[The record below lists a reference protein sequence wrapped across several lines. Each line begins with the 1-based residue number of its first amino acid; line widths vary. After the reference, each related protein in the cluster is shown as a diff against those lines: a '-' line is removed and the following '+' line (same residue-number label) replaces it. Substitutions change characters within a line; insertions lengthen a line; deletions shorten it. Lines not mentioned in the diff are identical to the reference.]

1 MSHSD
6 LSPMLDQ
13 LRQSLRSSQRP
24 LANWSGGEMAVSAVP
39 GAGKSHSLAVAAAI
53 AIAQHQLHAQEQ
65 LLIVT
70 FTRSAAAAIKSKI
83 RQRLQQLDL
92 PGVGF
97 TVQTLHGV
105 ALNIALRHPE
115 ISNLDLDNQ
124 AIVTPRRS
132 HHLIRNAVEQWRQ
145 QNPHAYQTF
154 LEAGRFDGE
163 TTETLR
169 RQSALGTE
177 ILPELTRIVVAE
189 AKSSGLSPDDV
200 ENLSRITPGSPI
212 LAAGAGL
219 YRLYQQ
225 AMAAQGWIDYNDM
238 IVAAINVLDDPD
250 LCRQWQTRFFGVFED
265 EAQDSSPLQ
274 EKLLTRL
281 AQDPA
286 SGAVRL
292 IRVGDPNQA
301 INSTFTPADPLYFNW
316 FCQRCEQTG
325 QFATMDQAGR
335 SNTRVIAAANYL
347 ITWVNQTWQQRF
359 GNSPG
364 ENNDTLSQPF
374 RPQAIQPVGDRDPQ
388 PNPPA
393 TDDGLEIHFPAT
405 IFQEVDQIQQR
416 LVPLLKANPSHT
428 AAILVREN
436 RQGSFI
442 ADRLQY
448 LAKTSNLQVFD
459 VGESDRSTQIPSEL
473 LTLLQFIDRPHSPDL
488 LRGALTVLQHR
499 RLIPAQDLNRLTTSP
514 EQFLYPTP
522 LAPPYPDAAQVAR
535 HLCCS
540 LLKARLEL
548 PTYQLIPFLGLTLK
562 YDGSDLATLQ
572 KLSERLQ
579 AQTQPERSLKHLLA
593 VLQDIVNGEQFEA
606 IAEDNDEKYTRPGQI
621 TIITMHKAKGLDW
634 DYVFVPF
641 LHQDSL
647 PGSLWVPTGAKFL
660 GEFTL
665 AEVARAQIRQAVHH
679 THVHG
684 APPTTL
690 PDSQTAWREADRLKQ
705 AEEYRLLYV
714 AMTRAKR
721 LLWLSAA
728 QEGPFSWNQVQA
740 GKAPK
745 LRSKAP
751 SQVLTALRDKFL
763 PTNF

>member
-1 MSHSD
+1 
-6 LSPMLDQ
+6 
-13 LRQSLRSSQRP
+13 
-24 LANWSGGEMAVSAVP
+24 MAVSAVP

-53 AIAQHQLHAQEQ
+53 AIAQHQLHNQEQ

-70 FTRSAAAAIKSKI
+70 YTRSAAAAIKNKV

-92 PGVGF
+92 PGLGF

-115 ISNLDLDNQ
+115 ISGLDLDNQ
-124 AIVTPRRS
+124 VIITPRRS
-132 HHLIRNAVEQWRQ
+132 HALLKTAVEQWRQ
-145 QNPHAYQTF
+145 QNPQAYQAF
-154 LEAGRFDGE
+154 LEAGKFDGE

-177 ILPELTRIVVAE
+177 ILPELTKIVVSE
-189 AKSSGLSPDDV
+189 AKSSGLLPPDL
-200 ENLSRITPGSPI
+200 EKLSQIAPGSPI

-219 YRLYQQ
+219 FALYQQ
-225 AMAAQGWIDYNDM
+225 LMAAKDLIDYDDM
-238 IVAAINVLDDPD
+238 ILAALRVLDNPD
-250 LCRQWQTRFFGVFED
+250 LCRQWQQQYFGVFED

-281 AQDPA
+281 AQDPV

-316 FCQRCEQTG
+316 FCQRCQENA

-335 SNTRVIAAANYL
+335 SNAQVIAAANYL
-347 ITWVNQTWQQRF
+347 IRWVNQDWQTRF
-359 GNSPG
+359 RDQAES
-364 ENNDTLSQPF
+364 LSLPF
-374 RPQAIQPVGDRDPQ
+374 RDQAIRSVELGDPQ

-393 TDDGLEIHFPAT
+393 TDGGLDIQFPAD
-405 IFQEVDQIQQR
+405 IYQEVEQIKQR
-416 LVPLLKANPSHT
+416 LVPLLQGNPDHT

-436 RQGSFI
+436 RQGTFI
-442 ADRLQY
+442 ADRLRGIE
-448 LAKTSNLQVFD
+448 KETNLSIFD
-459 VGESDRSTQIPSEL
+459 VGDSDRASQIPAEML
-473 LTLLQFIDRPHSPDL
+473 ALLQFIDRPHSPDL
-488 LRGALTVLQHR
+488 LKGALTILQTR
-499 RLIPAQDLNRLTTSP
+499 RLIPMQDLNPLILAP

-522 LAPPYPDAAQVAR
+522 LAPTYPETAIAAR

-548 PTYQLIPFLGLTLK
+548 AAYQLIPFLGLTLK

-579 AQTQPERSLKHLLA
+579 SQTQPERSLKNILA
-593 VLQDIVNGEQFEA
+593 ALQEIVSSEQFEA

-641 LHQDSL
+641 LHTDSL
-647 PGSLWVPTGAKFL
+647 PGSLWVPNGAKFL
-660 GEFTL
+660 GNFTL

-679 THVHG
+679 AHLHSS
-684 APPTTL
+684 PPAALLDT
-690 PDSQTAWREADRLKQ
+690 QTAWQGADRLKQ

-714 AMTRAKR
+714 AITRAKR
-721 LLWLSAA
+721 LLALSAA
-728 QEGPFSWNQVQA
+728 KEGPFRWNQVQA

-745 LRSKAP
+745 LQPKDP
-751 SQVLTALRDKFL
+751 SPALIALWKEF
-763 PTNF
+763 FHSA